1 MERIKDFLDEQL
13 GQIILSNSRRKE
25 EVYKVRVRPLLLQE
39 KLVFQVEEFRGKQ
52 AFHQNLMKDEA

>member
-25 EVYKVRVRPLLLQE
+25 EVSKVRVRPLLLQE
-39 KLVFQVEEFRGKQ
+39 KLVFQVEEFR
-52 AFHQNLMKDEA
+52 